1 MADSEDKESKTE
13 NPTEKKLRD
22 AIEKGNLPFSR
33 EAPIFAS
40 FLALLVFALFFAD
53 KSAVDLAKFLSNFLD
68 RPEEFQLGT
77 AQDVVALYRAV
88 LIEVV
93 KLVGVVMVLLMAGGI
108 AASVLQNVPRFV
120 LDRIAPKISRI
131 SPKEGWQ
138 RLFGVKGFVEF
149 LKSIGKVG
157 FGIACLMFALSGVR
171 ERLLS
176 GMLMEPAAFGTMIRS
191 ITIHILM
198 AITFAVALITAA
210 DLFWSRFSWFRDL
223 RMSKQEIKDEFK
235 QTDGDPIIKMR
246 LRSLA
251 RDRARRRMMQAVPK
265 ATLVIAN
272 PTHYAIAL
280 SYVREQNAA
289 PVVIAKGQDL
299 LALRIREIAEEHGV
313 PVFEDV
319 ALARSMYKQVSVG
332 SMIPSQFYQA
342 VAELVR
348 VVYSKS
354 PPRTVGN
361 QALANG

>member
-22 AIEKGNLPFSR
+22 AVEKGNLPFSR

-40 FLALLVFALFFAD
+40 FLAILIFALFFAD
-53 KSAVDLAKFLSNFLD
+53 KSAVHMARFLANFLD
-68 RPEEFQLGT
+68 RPEEFRLGT

-88 LIEVV
+88 LVEVV
-93 KLVGVVMVLLMAGGI
+93 KLFGVVMILLMVGGI

-120 LDRIAPKISRI
+120 LDRIAPKMSRI
-131 SPKEGWQ
+131 SLGEGWR
-138 RLFGVKGFVEF
+138 RLFGVKGWVEF
-149 LKSIGKVG
+149 LKSVGKVG
-157 FGIACLMFALSGVR
+157 LGVACLVFALSGVR

-176 GMLMEPAAFGTMIRS
+176 GMLMEPAAFGLMLRS
-191 ITIHILM
+191 ITIHIIA
-198 AITFAVALITAA
+198 AIAFAVALIAAA
-210 DLFWSRFSWFRDL
+210 DLFWSRFSWFSDL
-223 RMSKQEIKDEFK
+223 KMSRQEIKDEFK
-235 QTDGDPIIKMR
+235 QTDGDPIVKMR

-280 SYVREQNAA
+280 NYIRDRDAA
-289 PVVIAKGQDL
+289 PVVVAKGQDL
-299 LALRIREIAEEHGV
+299 LALRIREIAEEHNV

-354 PPRTVGN
+354 PPRTAGN
-361 QALANG
+361 QAMAGG

>member
-1 MADSEDKESKTE
+1 MADGEDKESKTE
-13 NPTEKKLRD
+13 KPTEKKLRD

-40 FLALLVFALFFAD
+40 FLAVLIFALFFAD
-53 KSAVDLAKFLSNFLD
+53 KSAIQMARFLSNFLD

-77 AQDVVALYRAV
+77 AQDVVGLYRAV
-88 LIEVV
+88 LVEVV
-93 KLVGVVMVLLMAGGI
+93 KLIGVIMILLMAGGI
-108 AASVLQNVPRFV
+108 AASILQNVPRFV
-120 LDRIAPKISRI
+120 LDRIAPKMSRI
-131 SPKEGWQ
+131 SLREGWQ

-149 LKSIGKVG
+149 LKSVGKVG
-157 FGIACLMFALSGVR
+157 FGVACLVFALSGVK

-176 GMLMEPAAFGTMIRS
+176 GMLMEPVAFGLMIRS
-191 ITIHILM
+191 ITIHILV
-198 AITFAVALITAA
+198 AIVFAVALITAA
-210 DLFWSRFSWFRDL
+210 DLFWSRFSWLRDL

-235 QTDGDPIIKMR
+235 QTDGDPIVKMR

-251 RDRARRRMMQAVPK
+251 RDRARRRMIQAIPK

-272 PTHYAIAL
+272 PTHFAIAL
-280 SYVREQNAA
+280 SYVREKDAA
-289 PVVIAKGQDL
+289 PVVVAKGQDL

-348 VVYSKS
+348 IVYAKG
-354 PPRTVGN
+354 PPRTVGG
-361 QALANG
+361 LAPVNG

>member
-13 NPTEKKLRD
+13 KPTEKKLRD

-40 FLALLVFALFFAD
+40 FVALLIFALFFAD
-53 KSAVDLAKFLSNFLD
+53 KSAVHMARFLANFLD

-88 LIEVV
+88 LAEVV
-93 KLVGVVMVLLMAGGI
+93 KLVGVVMILLMAGGV
-108 AASVLQNVPRFV
+108 AASILQNLPRFV
-120 LDRIAPKISRI
+120 LDRIAPKMSRI
-131 SPKEGWQ
+131 SPREGWR

-149 LKSIGKVG
+149 LKSVGKVG
-157 FGIACLMFALSGVR
+157 FGVACLFFALSGVK

-176 GMLMEPAAFGTMIRS
+176 GMLMEPAAFGMMIRS

-198 AITFAVALITAA
+198 AITFAVALIAAA
-210 DLFWSRFSWFRDL
+210 DLFWSRFSWFSDL
-223 RMSKQEIKDEFK
+223 RMTRQEIKDEFK
-235 QTDGDPIIKMR
+235 QTDGDPIVKMR
-246 LRSLA
+246 LRSVA

-272 PTHYAIAL
+272 PTHFAIAL
-280 SYVREQNAA
+280 SYAREKDAA
-289 PVVIAKGQDL
+289 PVVVAKGQDL
-299 LALRIREIAEEHGV
+299 LALRIREIAEAHSV

-348 VVYSKS
+348 VVYAKN
-354 PPRTVGN
+354 PPRMAAN
-361 QALANG
+361 RAMANG